1 MRGQYDR
8 QVKEKRGNAS
18 HPCSYFVPS
27 NFTLLWLFYGLWHA
41 RLSLPLEIEVVPIP
55 TKLRELVPARIQISI
70 DRCGNRTDGKFACHP
85 AGGDVLRLPEGE
97 RAGST

>member
-1 MRGQYDR
+1 MLA
-8 QVKEKRGNAS
+8 E
-18 HPCSYFVPS
+18 PCLYFVPS

-70 DRCGNRTDGKFACHP
+70 DRCGNGTDGKFACHP